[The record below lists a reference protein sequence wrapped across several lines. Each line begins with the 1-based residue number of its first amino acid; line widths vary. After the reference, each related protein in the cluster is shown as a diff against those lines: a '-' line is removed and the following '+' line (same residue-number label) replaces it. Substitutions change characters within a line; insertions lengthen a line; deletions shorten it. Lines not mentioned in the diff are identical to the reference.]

1 MRWEGSLRNQHSPQQ
16 APDTSGDV
24 RKSYVW
30 MVASVAAISGF
41 LFGFDTAVIN
51 GALVFLRSQ
60 FGLSNF
66 LTEIAAS
73 SLLFGCLIGAA
84 VAGVFSDRLGRR
96 RSLMGAALLF
106 TASAIGS
113 AAANNLTIFSFARF
127 AGGLAIGLASALTP
141 IYISE
146 VAPRSSRGRLVSLNQ
161 LAIVI
166 GILAAYLT
174 NWQLATFGESSWR
187 WMFGTAALPSVG
199 FLFGLLFIPES
210 PRWLITHGRRDEGYA
225 VLAKI
230 ANPTDASMEVAAIE
244 FSASEESGDS
254 RELFAPQM
262 RKRVFIA
269 VSLAILQQI
278 SGINTVLYYGSVL
291 FTEQFHGESA
301 RAALGANVLVGLVN
315 LICTIVAMAFIDR
328 WGRRGLF
335 LLASGGMAASLAVL
349 AFSLHVRATPLV
361 TFGSVLLYVAF
372 FAVGLGPG
380 VWVYMAEIFP
390 TRVRGRATSV
400 ATSALWAA
408 CLVVTLTF
416 LSIVE
421 ALGTSSAFLLYA
433 GLSLVTFVFVWKWV
447 PETREKSL
455 EEIQQMW
462 SEQ

>member
-1 MRWEGSLRNQHSPQQ
+1 MKNNVVQQQGSG
-16 APDTSGDV
+16 TSAEV
-24 RKSYVW
+24 RSSYVW

-60 FGLSNF
+60 FGLNNF

-73 SLLFGCLIGAA
+73 SLLLGCLIGAA

-113 AAANNLTIFSFARF
+113 ATANNLAVFSLARL

-141 IYISE
+141 VYISE
-146 VAPRSSRGRLVSLNQ
+146 VAPRSIRGQLVSLNQ

-187 WMFGTAALPSVG
+187 WMFATAALPSVG
-199 FLFGLLFIPES
+199 FLLGLVFIPES

-230 ANPTDASMEVAAIE
+230 ANPTDATMEVAAIE

-269 VSLAILQQI
+269 VSLAVLQQI

-291 FTEQFHGESA
+291 FTEHFHSESA

-315 LICTIVAMAFIDR
+315 LLCTIVAMAFIDR

-335 LLASGGMAASLAVL
+335 LLASGGMAASLAVV
-349 AFSLHVRATPLV
+349 AISLHVRAAPLAV
-361 TFGSVLLYVAF
+361 AFGGVLLYVAF

-380 VWVYMAEIFP
+380 VWVYIAEIFP
-390 TRVRGRATSV
+390 TRVRGRATSA
-400 ATSALWAA
+400 ATSALWAS

-433 GLSLVTFVFVWKWV
+433 ALSMVTFVFVWKWV
-447 PETREKSL
+447 PETRGKSL

-462 SEQ
+462 SRQ

>member
-1 MRWEGSLRNQHSPQQ
+1 LKDHVVLQQ
-16 APDTSGDV
+16 APGTSAEV
-24 RKSYVW
+24 RRSYVW

-51 GALVFLRSQ
+51 GALVFLRRQ
-60 FGLSNF
+60 FALNNF

-73 SLLFGCLIGAA
+73 SLLLGCLIGAA
-84 VAGVFSDRLGRR
+84 SAGVFSDRLGRR

-113 AAANNLTIFSFARF
+113 AAANNLTVFSLARL

-141 IYISE
+141 VYISE
-146 VAPRSSRGRLVSLNQ
+146 VAPRSSRGQLVSLNQ

-166 GILAAYLT
+166 GILVAYLT

-199 FLFGLLFIPES
+199 FLLGLAFIPES

-225 VLAKI
+225 VLAKM
-230 ANPTDASMEVAAIE
+230 ANPTDATMEVAAIE
-244 FSASEESGDS
+244 LSVSEESGDS

-262 RKRVFIA
+262 RKRIFIA
-269 VSLAILQQI
+269 VSLAVLQQI

-291 FTEQFHGESA
+291 FTEHIHNESA

-349 AFSLHVRATPLV
+349 AFSLHVRATPVAV

-380 VWVYMAEIFP
+380 VWVYIAEIFP
-390 TRVRGRATSV
+390 TRVRGRATSA
-400 ATSALWAA
+400 ATSALWTA

-433 GLSLVTFVFVWKWV
+433 AFSLVTFVFVWKWV
-447 PETREKSL
+447 PETRGKSL
-455 EEIQQMW
+455 EEIQHMW
-462 SEQ
+462 SQQ

>member
-1 MRWEGSLRNQHSPQQ
+1 MLQQ
-16 APDTSGDV
+16 TPGPSAEV
-24 RKSYVW
+24 HRSYVW

-51 GALVFLRSQ
+51 GALVFLRRQ
-60 FGLSNF
+60 FALNNF

-73 SLLFGCLIGAA
+73 SLLLGCLIGAA
-84 VAGVFSDRLGRR
+84 SAGVFSDRLGRR

-106 TASAIGS
+106 TVSAIGS
-113 AAANNLTIFSFARF
+113 AAANNLTVFSLARL

-141 IYISE
+141 VYISE
-146 VAPRSSRGRLVSLNQ
+146 VAPRSSRGQLVSLNQ

-166 GILAAYLT
+166 GILVAYLT

-199 FLFGLLFIPES
+199 FLLGLAFIPES

-225 VLAKI
+225 VLAKM
-230 ANPTDASMEVAAIE
+230 ANPTDATMEVAAIE
-244 FSASEESGDS
+244 LSVSEESGDS

-269 VSLAILQQI
+269 VSLAVLQQI

-349 AFSLHVRATPLV
+349 AFSLHVRANPMV

-421 ALGTSSAFLLYA
+421 ALGTSAAFLLYA
-433 GLSLVTFVFVWKWV
+433 ALSLVTFVFVWKWV
-447 PETREKSL
+447 PETRGKSL
-455 EEIQQMW
+455 EEIQHMW
-462 SEQ
+462 SRQ